1 MEPPTLSALVSLSD
15 DVAAA
20 VAKASDA
27 VVAVD
32 ARRRAT
38 SSGVHWREG
47 IVVTADHT
55 VKRDADIELTLPDGR
70 SVTAE
75 LVGRD
80 PGVDLTVLRF
90 DGSGLRT
97 ADFAPPEDLAV
108 GRIAVAIARSDDDG
122 VAATMGVI
130 SALGGP
136 WRTWQGGRV
145 ERLIRPDLTLYSGF
159 SGGPLVDAVGRVI
172 GINTSGLSRQT
183 ALTLP
188 AATVDRTVQALLT
201 RGGTA
206 RGYLGVGMQQV
217 RIPDDVREALK
228 IENEEAVIILS
239 VEPGGPASQAGLLLG
254 DVLIALDGSSVADVR
269 DVLAYLSDNAAGRK
283 ARASIIR
290 AGRVVEVDIVIGE
303 RPAYE
308 SD

>member
-1 MEPPTLSALVSLSD
+1 MSALESLSD
-15 DVAAA
+15 DISSA
-20 VAKASDA
+20 VARAAGA

-32 ARRRAT
+32 ARRRST

-47 IVVTADHT
+47 VVVTADHT
-55 VKRDADIELTLPDGR
+55 VKRDAEIELTLPDGR
-70 SVTAE
+70 AVPAE

-80 PGVDLTVLRF
+80 AGVDLAVLRF
-90 DGSGLRT
+90 DGKGLRA
-97 ADFAPPEDLAV
+97 ADFAPPDDLAV
-108 GRIAVAIARSDDDG
+108 GRFAVAIARSDDEG

-159 SGGPLVDAVGRVI
+159 SGGPLVDSQGRVI

-188 AATVDRTVQALLT
+188 AATVDRTVNALLA
-201 RGGTA
+201 RGRTT

-217 RIPDDVREALK
+217 RVPDDVREQLK
-228 IENEEAVIILS
+228 IENDEAVIILS
-239 VEPGGPASQAGLLLG
+239 VEPGGPASRAGLLLG
-254 DVLIALDGSSVADVR
+254 DVLIRLDESPITDVR
-269 DVLAYLSDNAAGRK
+269 DVLAFLSDDAAGRT
-283 ARASIIR
+283 AHASIIR
-290 AGRVVEVDIVIGE
+290 AGRITQADIAIGE
-303 RPAYE
+303 RPPDEA
-308 SD
+308 D

>member
-1 MEPPTLSALVSLSD
+1 LSALVSLSD
-15 DVAAA
+15 DIATA
-20 VAKASDA
+20 VAQASGA

-32 ARRRAT
+32 ARRRST

-55 VKRDADIELTLPDGR
+55 VKRDAEIELTLPDGR
-70 SVTAE
+70 CVPAE

-90 DGSGLRT
+90 EGAGLRT
-97 ADFAPPEDLAV
+97 ADFAPPDDLAV
-108 GRIAVAIARSDDDG
+108 GQIAIAIARSDDDG

-159 SGGPLVDAVGRVI
+159 SGGPLVDGRGRII

-188 AATVDRTVQALLT
+188 AATVDRTVHSLLT

-217 RIPDDVREALK
+217 RIPEDVRQKLK

-239 VEPGGPASQAGLLLG
+239 VEPDGPASSAGLMLG
-254 DVLIALDGSSVADVR
+254 DVLIALDGSAITDVH

-283 ARASIIR
+283 AKASLIR
-290 AGRVVEVDIVIGE
+290 AGRVVEVEIAIGE
-303 RPAYE
+303 RPAE
-308 SD
+308 EAD